1 MMSLLQF
8 AVPIGALDAVGP
20 ILPFAILIL
29 LVVNLLTRYIQHK
42 NHRVQA
48 AIAEDDAAIRRFA
61 PHSFT
66 TMGAVVLA
74 LAYLITAPHGG
85 MIMTALVL
93 AVLFTDL
100 FEYEARLVEARSKSL
115 EISTP
120 TSALGATA
128 VAILYAAYQAVFFLI
143 EPIWSTIV

>member
-1 MMSLLQF
+1 MTTLQF
-8 AVPIGALDAVGP
+8 AVPIGALDPLAP
-20 ILPFAILIL
+20 ILPLAILVL
-29 LVVNLLTRYIQHK
+29 LVVNLVTRYIQHQ

-48 AIAEDDAAIRRFA
+48 TLADDDVAMRRFA

-66 TMGAVVLA
+66 TVGTVVLS
-74 LAYLITAPHGG
+74 LLYLITTPHGG

-115 EISTP
+115 EISAP
-120 TSALGATA
+120 TSALGATV
-128 VAILYAAYQAVFFLI
+128 VAILYAGYQALFFLL
-143 EPIWSTIV
+143 EPLWSAIV

>member
-1 MMSLLQF
+1 MSTLQF
-8 AVPIGALDAVGP
+8 AVPIGALDPLAP
-20 ILPFAILIL
+20 IFPLAILVL
-29 LVVNLLTRYIQHK
+29 LVVNLVTRYIQHQ

-48 AIAEDDAAIRRFA
+48 TLADDDAAMRRFA

-66 TMGAVVLA
+66 TVGTVVLS
-74 LAYLITAPHGG
+74 LLYLITTPHGG

-120 TSALGATA
+120 TSALGATT
-128 VAILYAAYQAVFFLI
+128 VAILYAAYQALFFLL
-143 EPIWSTIV
+143 EPLWSAIV